1 MAAVHNAD
9 HTPIRHVHGI
19 FLVRGRLSKEH
30 FRALQEVARA
40 ESTREALLQRQARNL
55 IRTSPRYQVL
65 SRIRREI
72 IRGRGG
78 GRVAKVQPGCTRCGF
93 GEFSGIPT
101 GQIWDGGSTVTTGP
115 ISGNPTKLLQY
126 RLGSSGSRLHP

>member
-65 SRIRREI
+65 SRIRERSSAAGEGEGL
-72 IRGRGG
+72 RKSSP
-78 GRVAKVQPGCTRCGF
+78 AAQDADLESSQAFQPGR
-93 GEFSGIPT
+93 SGMVVP
-101 GQIWDGGSTVTTGP
+101 P
-115 ISGNPTKLLQY
+115 
-126 RLGSSGSRLHP
+126 